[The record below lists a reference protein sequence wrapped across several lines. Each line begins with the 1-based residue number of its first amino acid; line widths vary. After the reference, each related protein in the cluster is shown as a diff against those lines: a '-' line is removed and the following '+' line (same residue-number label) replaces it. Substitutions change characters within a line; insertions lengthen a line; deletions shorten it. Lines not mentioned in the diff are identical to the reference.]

1 MLLRSTLVSSII
13 MKLIFDK
20 KFFRAIL
27 LVRIIRRH
35 EQKKARKKNQK
46 KSSKQSQPLSQKKM
60 NDNNN
65 DESKGSCPNDND
77 VLIGPDLNASRSPF
91 DKKNYRQILLPNG
104 LRALLVSDVVAMTQ
118 SYNLGEGFDDEEN
131 SFTDD
136 DDDDT
141 DDADDNDNLSLEDS
155 DDEEEEGS
163 GIRNAAAAMLVG
175 GGSFYDPVEC
185 QGMAHFLEHLLFMG
199 SEKYPEENCYGAC
212 VIYKRMINLIFLV

>member
-1 MLLRSTLVSSII
+1 MSSII